1 MRETQKYTIDDGGN
15 QLTIVIKPMGA
26 VAAERWMTKALFVL
40 GAGAA
45 QTLARG
51 DIEAI
56 ASALSAVDY
65 DKAAELWDSLLKGV
79 QIELDGGALIELNPS
94 TLDAKINLPTT
105 LILIKIFALKANFG
119 FFTGEGGKTFLGQMR
134 GALMSQ
140 KSTVQQ
146 VSQTYL
152 KSVGA

>member
-26 VAAERWMTKALFVL
+26 VAAERWITKAIFVL

-45 QTLARG
+45 HTLAKG

-56 ASALSAVDY
+56 AGALATVDY

-119 FFTGEGGKTFLGQMR
+119 FFTGEGGKNFLAQMR
-134 GALMSQ
+134 GALTLQ

-146 VSQTYL
+146 ATQTYL
-152 KSVGA
+152 SAVGA